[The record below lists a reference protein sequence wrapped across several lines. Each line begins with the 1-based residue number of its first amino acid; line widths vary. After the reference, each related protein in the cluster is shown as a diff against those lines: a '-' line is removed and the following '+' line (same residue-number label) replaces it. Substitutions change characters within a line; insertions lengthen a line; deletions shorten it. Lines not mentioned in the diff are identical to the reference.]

1 MLELVWSWCSMY
13 KKKQKTEAEQECQ
26 AGRKSGITWRN
37 SEWTRDYRRVLIGWV
52 NFLHRLEGNTKPKG
66 QVLHQTVWGV
76 CSNFLKLLT
85 MLIKE
90 IVFHKMNS
98 WKSHKMADLL
108 KLHKEFPIAACPVNI
123 VQTFNIL
130 SVLQWIAL
138 LSIC

>member
-1 MLELVWSWCSMY
+1 
-13 KKKQKTEAEQECQ
+13 
-26 AGRKSGITWRN
+26 
-37 SEWTRDYRRVLIGWV
+37 
-52 NFLHRLEGNTKPKG
+52 
-66 QVLHQTVWGV
+66 
-76 CSNFLKLLT
+76 

-138 LSIC
+138 LSVC